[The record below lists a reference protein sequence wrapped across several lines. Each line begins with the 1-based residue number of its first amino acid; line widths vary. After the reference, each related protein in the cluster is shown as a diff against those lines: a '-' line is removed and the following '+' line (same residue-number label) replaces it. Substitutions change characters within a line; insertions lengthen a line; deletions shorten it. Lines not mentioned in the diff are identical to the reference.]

1 MAMPLPRRAAVSTA
15 SAARGDAGGNLVEKG
30 GEGGSEGASRPQ
42 ALPLFPLRQLNAEAA
57 ARAVRRGLC
66 TGEAGG
72 VRRCSW
78 PGAPR
83 AAGPGLR
90 GEERGLKLGR
100 AGWWWGGAAR
110 SLNSP
115 PPQVGGHGPFAG
127 RRPQLPPGLGRPL
140 LPLGVRGG
148 RVGGRE
154 KTKAT

>member
-15 SAARGDAGGNLVEKG
+15 CAARGDAGGNLVEKG

-115 PPQVGGHGPFAG
+115 
-127 RRPQLPPGLGRPL
+127 LPPGWRARAFRRTPPSGPTWPRPAAPPPRGAGGACGRK
-140 LPLGVRGG
+140 G
-148 RVGGRE
+148 E
-154 KTKAT
+154 N